1 MALILFCVLISFVL
15 VITEMIWTVSQLTA
29 AYPAA
34 IQPMLDYFSGMLP
47 IFLIK
52 FCIYLGIVLLVSG
65 VMSHRL
71 AGPIYK
77 FEKSAQII
85 ASGDITHRIFLRK
98 DDYLMELQEEFNKM
112 LASIHSKIKRDRA
125 HAAEAADKIDSLL
138 AKSSDTDMN
147 VELIKLKDRIQGITR
162 EFKI

>member
-1 MALILFCVLISFVL
+1 M
-15 VITEMIWTVSQLTA
+15 Q
-29 AYPAA
+29 
-34 IQPMLDYFSGMLP
+34 
-47 IFLIK
+47 
-52 FCIYLGIVLLVSG
+52 
-65 VMSHRL
+65 
-71 AGPIYK
+71 
-77 FEKSAQII
+77 
-85 ASGDITHRIFLRK
+85 
-98 DDYLMELQEEFNKM
+98 ELQEEFNKM